1 MANKFDIYDNF
12 ISPEVKDFIQ
22 RVISDTEYDD
32 TAKAEALRYI
42 YRDEVFK
49 KDFLALVFL
58 LGYRDIGA
66 FHYSLIR
73 DIVDIE
79 YPRKLWLWA
88 RSHFKSSLIT
98 EAHTIFL
105 IINSVNIRILIGSN
119 TLDIA
124 KSFLNNIKKHFTSNE
139 DFRFFFKEF
148 CPTPNKDGKIEFGTT
163 ENFTV
168 VNRVKILKEPTVM
181 CAGVGT
187 NLTGFHFDYMK
198 LDDLV
203 TRLSVTNEEQIKLTK
218 DYYASL
224 RQLFDNP
231 LYPKEDVVG
240 TTYHYADLYSEL
252 KENNEFKKS
261 IVPIKNDAGEILFKE
276 RFTEEGIQKLMDDP
290 SMSSYEFSAQ
300 YYLNPVN
307 PKDRKFRDE
316 WINYY
321 DTLPEGLSEYICV
334 DPASTQNKKSDYTVI
349 EHWGFDSEGKCY
361 LLNGVR
367 DKLTSFQRIDILFNF
382 VKNSKNLKMVK
393 YEVLGGRHGDLE
405 VIKER
410 QIRDKVFF
418 LIQETKSSHAS
429 KQDRIEQRL
438 SGRYQAGSILWPKRL
453 YFTSIYDGKVH
464 DFIQDFRLEF
474 LQFPH
479 TSHDDILDAQSQL
492 FEEEFILGQRI
503 KTLDKKTGMTADDWD
518 NFYNSMDRMK
528 MRNPFL
534 TLGMIHKTMAVTRV
548 KRILSKAR

>member
-168 VNRVKILKEPTVM
+168 VNSVKILKEPTVM
-181 CAGVGT
+181 
-187 NLTGFHFDYMK
+187 
-198 LDDLV
+198 
-203 TRLSVTNEEQIKLTK
+203 
-218 DYYASL
+218 
-224 RQLFDNP
+224 
-231 LYPKEDVVG
+231 
-240 TTYHYADLYSEL
+240 
-252 KENNEFKKS
+252 
-261 IVPIKNDAGEILFKE
+261 
-276 RFTEEGIQKLMDDP
+276 
-290 SMSSYEFSAQ
+290 
-300 YYLNPVN
+300 
-307 PKDRKFRDE
+307 
-316 WINYY
+316 
-321 DTLPEGLSEYICV
+321 
-334 DPASTQNKKSDYTVI
+334 
-349 EHWGFDSEGKCY
+349 
-361 LLNGVR
+361 
-367 DKLTSFQRIDILFNF
+367 
-382 VKNSKNLKMVK
+382 
-393 YEVLGGRHGDLE
+393 
-405 VIKER
+405 
-410 QIRDKVFF
+410 
-418 LIQETKSSHAS
+418 
-429 KQDRIEQRL
+429 
-438 SGRYQAGSILWPKRL
+438 
-453 YFTSIYDGKVH
+453 
-464 DFIQDFRLEF
+464 
-474 LQFPH
+474 
-479 TSHDDILDAQSQL
+479 
-492 FEEEFILGQRI
+492 
-503 KTLDKKTGMTADDWD
+503 
-518 NFYNSMDRMK
+518 
-528 MRNPFL
+528 
-534 TLGMIHKTMAVTRV
+534 
-548 KRILSKAR
+548 